1 MAALVMLYF
10 IFLIL
15 GFYNIEHSVYQTD
28 LKVFSM
34 CILLIAIVLLEKAY
48 KEDSG
53 KLAMFGIETIVIAI
67 ITLGLIYVNIMM
79 SVMYINII
87 LIISYILAIY
97 YVMKS
102 IILYIRGKKKY
113 FVDDIKEIINTDE

>member
-15 GFYNIEHSVYQTD
+15 GFYNIEQSVYQTD

-34 CILLIAIVLLEKAY
+34 CILLIAIILLESAY
-48 KEDSG
+48 KKDSG

-67 ITLGLIYVNIMM
+67 ITLGLIYINIMF
-79 SVMYINII
+79 SAMYINII
-87 LIISYILAIY
+87 LIISYVLAIY
-97 YVMKS
+97 YVLKS
-102 IILYIRGKKKY
+102 IILYIRGRKKY